1 MNEQEFE
8 NDLLDEAYYEQL
20 EAEARDRQQAEEDY
34 AMEHEGEAL
43 DCDY

>member
-1 MNEQEFE
+1 MNTQEYTDEELEEQ
-8 NDLLDEAYYEQL
+8 YYEQL
-20 EAEARDRQQAEEDY
+20 EAAERERQQAELDY